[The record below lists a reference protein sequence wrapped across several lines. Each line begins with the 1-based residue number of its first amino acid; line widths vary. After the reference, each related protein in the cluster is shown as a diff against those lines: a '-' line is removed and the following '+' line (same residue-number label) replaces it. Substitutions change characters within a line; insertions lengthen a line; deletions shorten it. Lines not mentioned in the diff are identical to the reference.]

1 MNVLARTLSVHNY
14 RSFKEFDVELD
25 PDITIL
31 IGRNAVGKT
40 NLIES
45 VQLLTAGQSFRRP
58 TASQLVRNGEG
69 TCRIDLSFTGEGR
82 RVEHA
87 LVCSEGK
94 KSFFS
99 NGKRTSAAGMRGLVP
114 SILFCPDHLDMI
126 KRAASHRR
134 AALDDFGIQLNDR
147 YAHLVSSYARIVEQR
162 NSLLKEYPVP
172 TDLLGAWDEALV
184 QTGAALLSHRLSLLE
199 RIRLRMVDAYCAIA
213 PTEALGLSYQSTVG
227 EIDISTSRA
236 EIEELFRGA
245 LARAAE
251 DERRRGITVVG
262 PHRDEISFSIDG
274 REARDFASQGQ
285 QRSLVLAWKIAEAEV
300 ASDILGRY
308 PMLLLDDVM
317 SELDARRREAITGF
331 VQGEIQ
337 TIITTTN
344 LGYFSNDVIDRA
356 KVVHIDGET
365 K

>member
-1 MNVLARTLSVHNY
+1 MDVLARTLSVHNY

-147 YAHLVSSYARIVEQR
+147 YAHLV
-162 NSLLKEYPVP
+162 
-172 TDLLGAWDEALV
+172 
-184 QTGAALLSHRLSLLE
+184 
-199 RIRLRMVDAYCAIA
+199 
-213 PTEALGLSYQSTVG
+213 
-227 EIDISTSRA
+227 
-236 EIEELFRGA
+236 
-245 LARAAE
+245 
-251 DERRRGITVVG
+251 
-262 PHRDEISFSIDG
+262 
-274 REARDFASQGQ
+274 
-285 QRSLVLAWKIAEAEV
+285 
-300 ASDILGRY
+300 
-308 PMLLLDDVM
+308 
-317 SELDARRREAITGF
+317 
-331 VQGEIQ
+331 
-337 TIITTTN
+337 
-344 LGYFSNDVIDRA
+344 
-356 KVVHIDGET
+356 
-365 K
+365 

>member
-14 RSFKEFDVELD
+14 RSFEEFDVELD

-58 TASQLVRNGEG
+58 TASQLVHNGEG

-172 TDLLGAWDEALV
+172 TD
-184 QTGAALLSHRLSLLE
+184 
-199 RIRLRMVDAYCAIA
+199 
-213 PTEALGLSYQSTVG
+213 
-227 EIDISTSRA
+227 
-236 EIEELFRGA
+236 
-245 LARAAE
+245 
-251 DERRRGITVVG
+251 
-262 PHRDEISFSIDG
+262 
-274 REARDFASQGQ
+274 
-285 QRSLVLAWKIAEAEV
+285 
-300 ASDILGRY
+300 
-308 PMLLLDDVM
+308 
-317 SELDARRREAITGF
+317 
-331 VQGEIQ
+331 
-337 TIITTTN
+337 
-344 LGYFSNDVIDRA
+344 
-356 KVVHIDGET
+356 
-365 K
+365 